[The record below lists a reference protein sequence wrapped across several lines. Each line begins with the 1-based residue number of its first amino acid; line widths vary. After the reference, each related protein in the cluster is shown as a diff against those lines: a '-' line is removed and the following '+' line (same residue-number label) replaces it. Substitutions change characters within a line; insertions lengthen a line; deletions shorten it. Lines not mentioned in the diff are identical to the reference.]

1 MNIKEACSCTQLF
14 QNISEKSAA
23 ALMACGSLRRFPKGS
38 HLFWDKEMNQTL
50 YIVVTGFVSLYKIN
64 SQGERKTIFLLGKGE
79 MVNEEVLQNMPA
91 SINCEAFEPS
101 VVLCFGKMDFLEV
114 MRHDFELTKLILD
127 SLALKNRRLYR
138 QLKNTS
144 NSIHGEK
151 KIAAKLWRLS
161 KDYGIPHE
169 EGTLINMELSITYLA
184 DMLGSR
190 RETVSRQLKHLT
202 DQGLVRVLR
211 GKIVI
216 PDRDA
221 LSAFFKGINC

>member
-1 MNIKEACSCTQLF
+1 MDIKEACSSIEF
-14 QNISEKSAA
+14 FKNISEKSTA
-23 ALMACGSLRRFPKGS
+23 ALIACGSFRRFPKGA
-38 HLFWDKEMNQTL
+38 HLYWDKEMNQTL
-50 YIVVTGFVSLYKIN
+50 YIVIDGFVSLYKIN
-64 SQGERKTIFLLGKGE
+64 SQGERKTVFLLGKGE
-79 MVNEEVLQNMPA
+79 LVNEEVLQNMPA
-91 SINCEAFEPS
+91 SINCEAFES
-101 VVLCFGKMDFLEV
+101 SLVLCFGKVDLLAV
-114 MRHDFELTKLILD
+114 MRQDFELTKLILD

-144 NSIHGEK
+144 NSVHGEK

-169 EGTLINMELSITYLA
+169 EGTLINMDLSVTYLA

-202 DQGLVRVLR
+202 EQGLVHVQR
-211 GKIVI
+211 GKIII

-221 LSAFFKGINC
+221 LSVFFKSP

>member
-1 MNIKEACSCTQLF
+1 MDVKEACSQIELF
-14 QNISEKSAA
+14 QMISEKSTA
-23 ALMACGSLRRFPKGS
+23 ALEACGSLRRIPKGT

-64 SQGERKTIFLLGKGE
+64 SQGERKTVFLLGKGDV
-79 MVNEEVLQNMPA
+79 VNEEVLQNMPA
-91 SINCEAFEPS
+91 SINCEAFES
-101 VVLCFGKMDFLEV
+101 SLVLCFSKMDFLAI
-114 MRHDFELTKLILD
+114 MRQDFSLTKAMFD

-144 NSIHGEK
+144 NSLHGEK
-151 KIAAKLWRLS
+151 RVAAKLWRLS
-161 KDYGIPHE
+161 KDYGVSASD
-169 EGTLINMELSITYLA
+169 GTLINMELSVTYLA

-190 RETVSRQLKHLT
+190 RETVSRHLKHLNE
-202 DQGLVRVLR
+202 QGLIRSQN

-221 LSAFFKGINC
+221 LSVFFKSP